1 METEK
6 KIQPIIMKSSR
17 ISYDYLRGK
26 SNSKAI
32 PEGNTP
38 VEALRIKNPFN
49 WNIRALGL
57 QLRYKNALGANLIEI
72 ADNAGTPLI
81 SGDIQFAQIGNSST
95 ADVIRDEL
103 PIDEELENLKA
114 MYNVADGGIILCKE
128 KDNFIAYLFIGDMVI
143 LNPLKFIFQFIQFM
157 IMSRK

>member
-6 KIQPIIMKSSR
+6 IRQPIIMKSSR

-26 SNSKAI
+26 SNAKAI

-38 VEALRIKNPFN
+38 VEAIRIKNPFN
-49 WNIRALGL
+49 YNIRALGL
-57 QLRYKNALGANLIEI
+57 QLRYKNGTGVNLIEI

-103 PIDEELENLKA
+103 PIDLVIAGGTEIVV
-114 MYNVADGGIILCKE
+114 NVTPIVGMDIRDLNVLLFCKQE
-128 KDNFIAYLFIGDMVI
+128 K
-143 LNPLKFIFQFIQFM
+143 
-157 IMSRK
+157 